1 MRNAFWSG
9 HHQFYV
15 QTAVHNKTLL
25 FRRQMKYNPELRPY
39 IPISSGFNG
48 MCIFRR
54 EAIRGIRYSAVPTSE
69 MNAGYKLLN
78 CIPPL
83 AKNGKTH
90 VDGAS
95 AGIYLFPND
104 NDNHKTND
112 ADNADK
118 GIFYFHNSG
127 YNFPVVCEHVP
138 FFAAMRARNRRR
150 IYLCTD
156 LVWNW
161 I

>member
-1 MRNAFWSG
+1 MKQNLARMP
-9 HHQFYV
+9 YV
-15 QTAVHNKTLL
+15 
-25 FRRQMKYNPELRPY
+25 
-39 IPISSGFNG
+39 PITSGFNG

-54 EAIRGIRYSAVPTSE
+54 EAIAGLRYSAVPTAE
-69 MNAGYKLLN
+69 MNAEYEALYS
-78 CIPPL
+78 IPPL
-83 AKNGKTH
+83 AFNANVTTGTPL
-90 VDGAS
+90 
-95 AGIYLFPND
+95 GIYLFP
-104 NDNHKTND
+104 K
-112 ADNADK
+112 NAEDK

-138 FFAAMRARNRRR
+138 FFAAMRANDRRR

>member
-1 MRNAFWSG
+1 MKDNPA
-9 HHQFYV
+9 
-15 QTAVHNKTLL
+15 LL
-25 FRRQMKYNPELRPY
+25 PY

-48 MCIFRR
+48 LCIFRHD
-54 EAIRGIRYSAVPTSE
+54 AIMGGMRPPYDPLGKSIDQPLKPLRYSAVPTPE
-69 MNAGYKLLN
+69 MNAEYKLLN

-104 NDNHKTND
+104 NVNHKNNH

-138 FFAAMRARNRRR
+138 FFAAMRANNRRR